1 MEIGRYSWKA
11 GHCCFDGKSGPP
23 RDTAWAMSEENVE
36 LVRRLLDMFAKREH
50 EGVFELYDPDIE
62 WDASPNLSPGG
73 VDDLAG
79 VYHGHEG
86 VRNYWRRWLS
96 AWKDIQF
103 EVQDVLD
110 ADGEVVALIHNQRM
124 WGRRTAAS
132 RSTSPR
138 WAGFHDSRRQVVRWR
153 SFRDQK
159 SALEAAGLSE

>member
-1 MEIGRYSWKA
+1 MVLVEAVALLPQAW
-11 GHCCFDGKSGPP
+11 

-36 LVRRLLDMFAKREH
+36 LVRRLLDMFANREH
-50 EGVFELYDPDIE
+50 EAVFELYDPDIE
-62 WDASPNLSPGG
+62 WDASTNLSPGG

-124 WGRRTAAS
+124 WGRHSGIPVDFPPFGLVFTIRN
-132 RSTSPR
+132 
-138 WAGFHDSRRQVVRWR
+138 GKVVRWR

-159 SALEAAGLSE
+159 SALEAAGLWE

>member
-1 MEIGRYSWKA
+1 MRGRCRRRTSSWFGA
-11 GHCCFDGKSGPP
+11 CWTCSPSASTRRCSSCTTQTSSGTRP
-23 RDTAWAMSEENVE
+23 
-36 LVRRLLDMFAKREH
+36 
-50 EGVFELYDPDIE
+50 
-62 WDASPNLSPGG
+62 PNLSPGG

-86 VRNYWRRWLS
+86 VQNYWRRWLS

-124 WGRRTAAS
+124 WGRHSGIPVDFPPFGLVFTIRD
-132 RSTSPR
+132 
-138 WAGFHDSRRQVVRWR
+138 GKVVRWR

-159 SALEAAGLSE
+159 SALEAAGL